1 MKKFFKIK
9 IFLIVRLICLL
20 LLVSFPHYY
29 LDDFLFWGHSFNT
42 IAFLFFLFL
51 KMGDLMLDDYWGNFE
66 SRIPRLLYRFPLT
79 TTNLLIFLFWVV
91 WTVYLIE
98 FGDLQNTEIKK
109 ISHCCLIYF
118 LSTILTVIVDYIV
131 SVQKFKVYIDEINL
145 DDTFTEKRLDTLP
158 IFPEPQYYRSSHMSL
173 YIEHDWIVC
182 EKGSNYIK
190 VYNRDFPE
198 QKRSIRTLSE
208 LRKLLKGSYFSSKT
222 IVRECELIFKN
233 VQEMYSDKEI

>member
-20 LLVSFPHYY
+20 LLVFFPYSL
-29 LDDFLFWGHSFNT
+29 LDIVDVLWGHSFNI
-42 IAFLFFLFL
+42 IALLFFLFL
-51 KMGDLMLDDYWGNFE
+51 KLGDLMLDDYWGDFE
-66 SRIPRLLYRFPLT
+66 SRVPRLLFRFPLT
-79 TTNLLIFLFWVV
+79 TTNLLVFLFWVV

-145 DDTFTEKRLDTLP
+145 DDTFTEKKLDTLP
-158 IFPEPQYYRSSHMSL
+158 IIPNSRYRERTHMSL

-198 QKRSIRTLSE
+198 QKRHIRTLSE
-208 LRKLLKGSYFSSKT
+208 LRKLLKG
-222 IVRECELIFKN
+222 IVLGVKKRLSGN
-233 VQEMYSDKEI
+233 VNRY